1 METIKLSSDEYAST
15 TRTLVHLL
23 MNVQVMQIFLTN
35 LSLQMWHQFSK
46 DKTLLCAVPV
56 IPKVFLKIKAKNF
69 LSIFTESF
77 LHTLVVTGK
86 YAIGFDFFNRKL
98 KKYLNN
104 RGFSGGWIYQ
114 RYGYCE
120 PRFLNC
126 KTRFIWF
133 S

>member
-1 METIKLSSDEYAST
+1 M
-15 TRTLVHLL
+15 
-23 MNVQVMQIFLTN
+23 
-35 LSLQMWHQFSK
+35 
-46 DKTLLCAVPV
+46 
-56 IPKVFLKIKAKNF
+56 
-69 LSIFTESF
+69 ESF

-114 RYGYCE
+114 RYGYRE

-126 KTRFIWF
+126 ETGFI
-133 S
+133 